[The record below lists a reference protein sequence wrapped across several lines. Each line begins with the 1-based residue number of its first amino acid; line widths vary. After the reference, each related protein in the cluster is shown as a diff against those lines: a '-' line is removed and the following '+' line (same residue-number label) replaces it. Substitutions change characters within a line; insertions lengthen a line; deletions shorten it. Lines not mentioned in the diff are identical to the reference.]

1 MSCSHI
7 ILDTLFIFVKSLH
20 FFSLVIIRLKNGD
33 EVGVITQF
41 LAEMITP
48 PSTCLTNTFSKER
61 TIVDPRWRTTTITR
75 TNTMKIHLVFR
86 RYCWWDQKRFSN
98 GNPDANLVWDFKI
111 EKIKIIVI
119 EYFPAIVMLFGWPPN
134 PAVPNRVM
142 DGRKRGEVVLYVV
155 CYGIVLCVMTSL
167 TLPIWSPLL
176 EKSSIS

>member
-41 LAEMITP
+41 LSQMITS

-61 TIVDPRWRTTTITR
+61 TVVDPRWRTTTITR

-86 RYCWWDQKRFSN
+86 WYCWWDQKRFSN
-98 GNPDANLVWDFKI
+98 GNPDAKLQNYLLNQTKPGGPSCS
-111 EKIKIIVI
+111 IIASRSLKSFFLDCPLLCI
-119 EYFPAIVMLFGWPPN
+119 DTPPLLC
-134 PAVPNRVM
+134 A
-142 DGRKRGEVVLYVV
+142 YVV
-155 CYGIVLCVMTSL
+155 T
-167 TLPIWSPLL
+167 
-176 EKSSIS
+176 